1 MQYVIVGIGGQGI
14 LFSSRV
20 LGHIA
25 LTRGEGVIGSEV
37 HGMAQRGGSVI
48 SHFKMGDYQS
58 PLVKAG
64 DADVLLAFDQN
75 EAVRNL
81 HFLKQGGSAVV
92 NTHDPSFLE
101 NPSLVKWL
109 AERQVRVYP
118 VMGYDILK
126 AEMGSRFLFL
136 NVLILGALCGAGVG
150 DVTIAEV
157 REAVKALAPSKF
169 VDDNLKAVDL
179 GYAGT
184 HR

>member
-1 MQYVIVGIGGQGI
+1 MIRAMALIWKKAKAYSPVELLARAIG
-14 LFSSRV
+14 RKPATV
-20 LGHIA
+20 
-25 LTRGEGVIGSEV
+25 T
-37 HGMAQRGGSVI
+37 SVPE
-48 SHFKMGDYQS
+48 SMG
-58 PLVKAG
+58 PAVLVKAKE
-64 DADVLLAFDQN
+64 ADVLLAFDQN

-81 HFLKQGGSAVV
+81 HFLKQGGHAII
-92 NTHDPSFLE
+92 NTHEPAFIE
-101 NPSLVKWL
+101 NPSLRKWMSDRGVK
-109 AERQVRVYP
+109 VHT

-126 AEMGSRFLFL
+126 REMGGRFLFL

-150 DVTIAEV
+150 NVTIEEV